1 MKRAILVMVAVVMCV
16 GVVVA
21 DQQQDQTPR
30 VDKREA
36 RQQKRINQGVKS
48 GRLTPKEAARLE
60 KQQARIKRNEAKAKA
75 DGKVTPKERA
85 KLTREQNRAS
95 RNIYRKK
102 HNARTAQ
109 QK

>member
-1 MKRAILVMVAVVMCV
+1 MKRVIAVLAAAVLTV
-16 GVVVA
+16 GYVTA
-21 DQQQDQTPR
+21 QQQDQTPR
-30 VDKREA
+30 IDKREA

-48 GRLTPKEAARLE
+48 GQLTPKEANSLE
-60 KQQARIKRNEAKAKA
+60 KQQAKVQNDEAKSKA

-85 KLTREQNRAS
+85 KLTKEQNRAS

-102 HNARTAQ
+102 HNAKTTD